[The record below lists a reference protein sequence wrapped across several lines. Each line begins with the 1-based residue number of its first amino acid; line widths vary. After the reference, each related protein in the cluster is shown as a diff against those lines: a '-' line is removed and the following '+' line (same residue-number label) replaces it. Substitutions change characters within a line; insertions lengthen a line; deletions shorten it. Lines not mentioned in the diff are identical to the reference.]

1 MGVYGAIVEEEWL
14 KKAAFFAGAK
24 LGRLFREKVCQKAFR
39 AKLVKVAA
47 PFIMRFAAKT
57 KTESISP
64 DSN

>member
-1 MGVYGAIVEEEWL
+1 ML
-14 KKAAFFAGAK
+14 KQI
-24 LGRLFREKVCQKAFR
+24 LLNLDFR